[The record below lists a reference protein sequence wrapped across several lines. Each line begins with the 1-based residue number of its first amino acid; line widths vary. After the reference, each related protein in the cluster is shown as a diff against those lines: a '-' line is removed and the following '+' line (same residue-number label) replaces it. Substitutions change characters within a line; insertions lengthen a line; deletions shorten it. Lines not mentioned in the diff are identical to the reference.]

1 MVVEKEAI
9 KMVVSLGNDFEYMGS
24 DVVAMN
30 FVKIDDEREYIFDP
44 MAAPGE
50 LIPSDATASH
60 IECDGSPLWPM

>member
-1 MVVEKEAI
+1 
-9 KMVVSLGNDFEYMGS
+9 
-24 DVVAMN
+24 
-30 FVKIDDEREYIFDP
+30 